1 MGLRKKIK
9 GRSNPS
15 NRKGRIVNHQSNIN
29 QSINE
34 SKILRTKNGIVPF
47 ACILLTL
54 VWAFSTGTGLKP
66 RFLVE
71 QVLGLS
77 ISMCFNQNLIIIG
90 EGKLI

>member
-1 MGLRKKIK
+1 MGLRKKLK
-9 GRSNPS
+9 GDRIQQLKGS
-15 NRKGRIVNHQSNIN
+15 NRKSSIKY